1 MSRLKMNQ
9 TTNRWPLAI
18 DLFAGCGGLTLGL
31 KRAHFKVVGAIEIDD
46 LAVETY
52 RLNHPTVQRM
62 WNKDIREVSGADVLS
77 TLGLQRGELDLL
89 AGCPP
94 CQGFSSM
101 TTLNGSRKVDDP
113 RNDLVHEYSRM
124 VKEIL
129 PRALLLENVPGLVA
143 NPLMDMLMEDLETLG
158 FNVRE
163 SWKVL
168 DAAHY
173 GVPQR
178 RRRLVMMSVRDGE
191 INFAPPV
198 AELMT
203 VREAIGKLGR
213 AGNSGDPLHDLT
225 ENRTLRIQKLIRAI
239 PKDGGS
245 RSSLGKENQLKC
257 HQKSDGF
264 KDVYGRMSWDKPAPT
279 ITSGCQSPS
288 KGRFIH
294 PSEDRTISL
303 REAAI
308 LQGFPK
314 NYRFSM
320 KNGKLAAARMIGNAV
335 PPAFVSVQA
344 SQLRSAIAKSKSK

>member
-1 MSRLKMNQ
+1 MFVPRQNELAK
-9 TTNRWPLAI
+9 RWPLAI
-18 DLFAGCGGLTLGL
+18 DLFSGCGGLTLGL
-31 KRAHFKVVGAIEIDD
+31 KRARFKVVGAVEIDD

-52 RLNHPTVQRM
+52 RMNHPTVSHI
-62 WNKDIREVSGADVLS
+62 WNKDIREVSGADVLA
-77 TLGLQRGELDLL
+77 TLGLKRGELDLL

-113 RNDLVHEYSRM
+113 RNDLVHEYSRL
-124 VKEIL
+124 VNEIL
-129 PRALLLENVPGLVA
+129 PRAVLLENVPGLVT
-143 NPLMDMLMEDLETLG
+143 NPLMDTLMEDLERLG
-158 FNVRE
+158 FNVKE

-168 DAAHY
+168 DAADY

-178 RRRLVMMSVRDGE
+178 RRRLVMMSVREGE
-191 INFAPPV
+191 VSFAPPV
-198 AELMT
+198 AELVT
-203 VREAIGKLGR
+203 VRGAIGKLGR
-213 AGNSGDPLHDLT
+213 AGKSGDPLHDVT
-225 ENRTLRIQKLIRAI
+225 ENRTVRIQNLIRAI

-245 RSSLGKENQLKC
+245 RSSLGKKHQLEC

-288 KGRFIH
+288 KGRFLH
-294 PSEDRTISL
+294 PSENRTISL

-314 NYRFSM
+314 DYRFSM
-320 KNGKLAAARMIGNAV
+320 RNGKLAAAKMIGNAV
-335 PPAFVSVQA
+335 PPTFVSIQA
-344 SQLRSAIAKSKSK
+344 GQLRTAIARSKLK

>member
-1 MSRLKMNQ
+1 MPQLNQ
-9 TTNRWPLAI
+9 MARHWPLAI

-31 KRAHFKVVGAIEIDD
+31 RQAHFKVVGAIEIDS
-46 LAVETY
+46 LAAETY
-52 RLNHPTVQRM
+52 QLNHPTVTHV
-62 WNKDIREVSGADVLS
+62 WNKDIREVSGADVLFA
-77 TLGLQRGELDLL
+77 LGLKRGQLDLL

-113 RNDLVHEYSRM
+113 RNDLVHEYSRL
-124 VKEIL
+124 VGEIL
-129 PRALLLENVPGLVA
+129 PRALFLENVPGLA
-143 NPLMDMLMEDLETLG
+143 TNPVMDRLMNDLELLG
-158 FNVRE
+158 FNVRN

-168 DAAHY
+168 DSAHF
-173 GVPQR
+173 GVPQH
-178 RRRLVMMSVRDGE
+178 RRRLVMMAVRDGAV
-191 INFAPPV
+191 NFAPPGT
-198 AELMT
+198 ELVT
-203 VREAIGKLGR
+203 VRQAIGKLDK
-213 AGNSGDPLHDLT
+213 AGKSGDPLHDLT
-225 ENRTLRIQKLIRAI
+225 ENRTVRIQKLIRAI

-245 RSSLGKENQLKC
+245 RSSLGRDNQLEC
-257 HQKSDGF
+257 HQRSDGF

-294 PSEDRTISL
+294 PSENRAISL

-308 LQGFPK
+308 LQGFPE
-314 NYRFSM
+314 NYQFSM

-344 SQLRSAIAKSKSK
+344 SQLRSALSKSKPK

>member
-1 MSRLKMNQ
+1 MPGQDELAK
-9 TTNRWPLAI
+9 RWPLAI

-31 KRAHFKVVGAIEIDD
+31 KKAHFKVVGAVEIDE

-52 RLNHPTVQRM
+52 RMNHPTVSHI
-62 WNKDIREVSGADVLS
+62 WNKDIREVPGSDVLI
-77 TLGLQRGELDLL
+77 TLGLKRGELDLL

-113 RNDLVHEYSRM
+113 RNDLVHEYSRL

-129 PRALLLENVPGLVA
+129 PRALLLENVPGLVT
-143 NPLMDMLMEDLETLG
+143 NPLMNTLMEDLESLG
-158 FNVRE
+158 YNVKE

-168 DAAHY
+168 DAADY

-178 RRRLVMMSVRDGE
+178 RRRLVMMSVRNGE
-191 INFAPPV
+191 VKFAPPKV
-198 AELMT
+198 GIAT

-213 AGNSGDPLHDLT
+213 AGKSGDPLHDVT
-225 ENRTLRIQKLIRAI
+225 ENRTVKIQKLIRAI
-239 PKDGGS
+239 PKNGGS
-245 RSSLGKENQLKC
+245 RSSLGKKNQLPC
-257 HQKSDGF
+257 HQRSDGF
-264 KDVYGRMSWDKPAPT
+264 KDVYGRMFWDKPAPT

-294 PSEDRTISL
+294 PSENRTISL

-308 LQGFPK
+308 LQGFPA

-320 KNGKLAAARMIGNAV
+320 KNGKLAAAAMIGNAV

-344 SQLRSAIAKSKSK
+344 VQLRSAIARSKLS

>member
-1 MSRLKMNQ
+1 MPQLKK
-9 TTNRWPLAI
+9 TTKHWPLAV

-31 KRAHFKVVGAIEIDD
+31 KRAHFKVVGAVEIDD

-52 RLNHPTVQRM
+52 RMNHSSVANV
-62 WNKDIREVSGADVLS
+62 WKKDIRDVSGLEILAA
-77 TLGLQRGELDLL
+77 LGLNRGELDLL

-101 TTLNGSRKVDDP
+101 TTLNGSRIIEDP
-113 RNDLVHEYSRM
+113 RNDLVQEYSRL
-124 VKEIL
+124 VREIL
-129 PRALLLENVPGLVA
+129 PRAVLLENVPGLA
-143 NPLMDMLMEDLETLG
+143 TNPLMGALIGDLEDLG
-158 FNVRE
+158 FNVKE

-168 DAAHY
+168 DSAHY

-178 RRRLVMMSVRDGE
+178 RRRLVMMAVRDGVV
-191 INFAPPV
+191 NFAPPGTEFV
-198 AELMT
+198 T
-203 VREAIGKLGR
+203 VRTAIGDLGK
-213 AGNSGDPLHDLT
+213 AGKSGDPLHDLT
-225 ENRTLRIQKLIRAI
+225 ENRTPRIKDLIRAI

-245 RSSLGKENQLKC
+245 RSSLGKENQLEC
-257 HQKSDGF
+257 HKRTDGF

-294 PSEDRTISL
+294 PSENRTISL

-320 KNGKLAAARMIGNAV
+320 RNGKLAAAEMIGNAV

-344 SQLRSAIAKSKSK
+344 SRLRRALTESILP